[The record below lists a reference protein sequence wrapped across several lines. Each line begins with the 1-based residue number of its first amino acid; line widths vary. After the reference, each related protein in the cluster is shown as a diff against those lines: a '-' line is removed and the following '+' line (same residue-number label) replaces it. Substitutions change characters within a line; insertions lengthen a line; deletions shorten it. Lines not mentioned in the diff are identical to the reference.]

1 MACICTCHFYLCRNS
16 QEKGD
21 LFLLHSNFLERTI
34 NLDYRKGANMMFED
48 RLTISAEQQK
58 LISNATRIQILHLLK
73 DETLTAKQVS
83 TKLNKT
89 AGSVHY
95 HVQILYDGGL
105 LELVD
110 TKEKRGIIEKYYKA
124 KAAHF
129 YIEKSGT
136 EGTNTGSHIVSHLF
150 LTPEELQQ
158 LTWEITQVLLRWEN
172 KTARQSNS
180 EEEYAISCRIK
191 KQ

>member
-1 MACICTCHFYLCRNS
+1 MACICTCHFYLCRNL

-34 NLDYRKGANMMFED
+34 NLDYKKGANKMFED

-83 TKLNKT
+83 TKLNKS

-95 HVQILYDGGL
+95 HIQILFDGGL

-124 KAAHF
+124 KSAHF
-129 YIEKSGT
+129 YIEEAGT

-158 LTWEITQVLLRWEN
+158 LTWEISQVLLRWESN
-172 KTARQSNS
+172 TARQSVS
-180 EEEYAISCRIK
+180 EEEYAISCGIK

>member
-1 MACICTCHFYLCRNS
+1 
-16 QEKGD
+16 
-21 LFLLHSNFLERTI
+21 
-34 NLDYRKGANMMFED
+34 MFDD

-73 DETLTAKQVS
+73 DEALTAKQVA
-83 TKLNKT
+83 TKLNKST
-89 AGSVHY
+89 GSVHY

-124 KAAHF
+124 KSAHF
-129 YIEKSGT
+129 YIEESGT

-158 LTWEITQVLLRWEN
+158 LTWEVTQVLLRWEN

-191 KQ
+191 KTMKERSICS

>member
-1 MACICTCHFYLCRNS
+1 
-16 QEKGD
+16 
-21 LFLLHSNFLERTI
+21 
-34 NLDYRKGANMMFED
+34 MFDD

-73 DETLTAKQVS
+73 DEALTAKQVA

-124 KAAHF
+124 KSAHF
-129 YIEKSGT
+129 YIEESGT
-136 EGTNTGSHIVSHLF
+136 EGTNTGSHIVSQLF

-158 LTWEITQVLLRWEN
+158 LTWEVTQVLLRWEN

>member
-1 MACICTCHFYLCRNS
+1 
-16 QEKGD
+16 
-21 LFLLHSNFLERTI
+21 
-34 NLDYRKGANMMFED
+34 MFDD

-73 DETLTAKQVS
+73 DEALTAKQVA
-83 TKLNKT
+83 TKLNKST
-89 AGSVHY
+89 GSVHY

-124 KAAHF
+124 KSAHF
-129 YIEKSGT
+129 YIEESGT

-150 LTPEELQQ
+150 
-158 LTWEITQVLLRWEN
+158 
-172 KTARQSNS
+172 
-180 EEEYAISCRIK
+180 
-191 KQ
+191 

>member
-1 MACICTCHFYLCRNS
+1 MACICTCHFYLCRNA

-21 LFLLHSNFLERTI
+21 LFLLQSNFLERTI
-34 NLDYRKGANMMFED
+34 NLDYKKGANKMFED

-83 TKLNKT
+83 TKLNKS

-95 HVQILYDGGL
+95 HIQILFDGGL

-124 KAAHF
+124 KSAHF
-129 YIEKSGT
+129 YIEEAGT

-158 LTWEITQVLLRWEN
+158 LTWEISQVLLRWES
-172 KTARQSNS
+172 KTARQSAS

>member
-1 MACICTCHFYLCRNS
+1 
-16 QEKGD
+16 
-21 LFLLHSNFLERTI
+21 
-34 NLDYRKGANMMFED
+34 MFED

-58 LISNATRIQILHLLK
+58 AHFQRNSYSNSSPFKNEA
-73 DETLTAKQVS
+73 LTAKQVA
-83 TKLNKT
+83 TKLNKST
-89 AGSVHY
+89 GSVHY

-124 KAAHF
+124 KSAHF
-129 YIEKSGT
+129 YIEESGT

-158 LTWEITQVLLRWEN
+158 LTWEVTQVLLRWEN

>member
-1 MACICTCHFYLCRNS
+1 
-16 QEKGD
+16 
-21 LFLLHSNFLERTI
+21 
-34 NLDYRKGANMMFED
+34 MFDD

-73 DETLTAKQVS
+73 DEALTAKQVA

-105 LELVD
+105 LELVE

-124 KAAHF
+124 KASHF
-129 YIEKSGT
+129 YIEESGT

-180 EEEYAISCRIK
+180 EEEYAISCKIK